1 RRVTRR
7 SRTALCAH
15 APRLSPPPYKP
26 QSVPHA
32 STHSLSLPRTG
43 QPVSEAIPSPVL
55 EPSTSASS
63 NTDAANRARPDGPCH
78 NVARDYTVACDH
90 APTPDPPPPPPA
102 AQRTRQTP
110 SLGPPC
116 AHSRPRLNS

>member
-1 RRVTRR
+1 GVSPAEAELPWRG
-7 SRTALCAH
+7 H

-55 EPSTSASS
+55 EPPTGAS
-63 NTDAANRARPDGPCH
+63 NHTTDAANRARPEGTCH
-78 NVARDYTVACDH
+78 NVDRDCTAACDH
-90 APTPDPPPPPPA
+90 APTPSNLTA
-102 AQRTRQTP
+102 TACRSIRQTP

>member
-7 SRTALCAH
+7 SR
-15 APRLSPPPYKP
+15 RLSPPPYKP

-43 QPVSEAIPSPVL
+43 QPVSEAIPSPLL
-55 EPSTSASS
+55 EPPTGASS
-63 NTDAANRARPDGPCH
+63 TTDAANRARPDGTCH
-78 NVARDYTVACDH
+78 NVAREYTAACDH
-90 APTPDPPPPPPA
+90 APTPDPLPPPA